1 MSYRL
6 EKNKRIAI
14 ISQQEFADA
23 IAVIYAPL
31 KDYVSK
37 IIPLML
43 EHAWQQKKAKNTFA
57 FEELLYS
64 GWICRLITL
73 DNRVLKIEQ
82 QNEIQGWPE
91 VREYLIKCLD
101 ECKNETQLSAM
112 TDNCMKYIQPI
123 LETRFVENYRFPKRM
138 FHCWWYTVHDDH
150 THLALH
156 LINAYQPDSPF
167 DQLKHFL
174 TTMLQAVEQTIAV
187 YPNIKIVSCGSWL
200 NQLPKFQQLWPESF
214 KRNQKVLNET
224 GGFGPG
230 AWGQYMTTSGGFS
243 EAKAAILRKT
253 GKHPFALTEAQ
264 SPVGEVVLHLKKL
277 ISEIANK

>member
-1 MSYRL
+1 MSYHL
-6 EKNKRIAI
+6 QKNKGIAI
-14 ISQQEFADA
+14 GPQQEFADA
-23 IAVIYAPL
+23 IPVIYAPL

-43 EHAWQQKKAKNTFA
+43 EHAWQQMTAKNTSA

-73 DNRVLKIEQ
+73 DNRVLKIDE
-82 QNEIQGWPE
+82 QNEIHGWPE
-91 VREYLIKCLD
+91 VREFLIKCLD

-112 TDNCMKYIQPI
+112 THNCMKYIQPI
-123 LETRFVENYRFPKRM
+123 LETRFVENYRFPKRI

-167 DQLKHFL
+167 DHLKHFL
-174 TTMLQAVEQTIAV
+174 TTMLQAVEQTIGV

-264 SPVGEVVLHLKKL
+264 SPVVEVVLHLKKL
-277 ISEIANK
+277 ISEITNK